1 MKTTSPPILRR
12 LGALLALAGVAVLLA
27 GCGLKDPNTVALG
40 SSTSTTSTTAPAS
53 PPTITTSQHTAP
65 SAGGASPQ
73 AAIEQYAALWCN
85 WTTADL
91 HAHERQLEALSV
103 GGARTQEQ
111 LALASPTQQ
120 QGDTGPTDVTNTC
133 KVESLAPGLAD
144 AAGQWV
150 LVTASQTSTPG
161 TAPLPAQYHVT
172 YVGLAHQGGRYLVDS
187 WLPQS

>member
-1 MKTTSPPILRR
+1 MNTTSPPILRR
-12 LGALLALAGVAVLLA
+12 LGALLALAGVAILVA

-40 SSTSTTSTTAPAS
+40 ASTSTTSTTAPAS
-53 PPTITTSQHTAP
+53 AQTFTTSQHTAP
-65 SAGGASPQ
+65 NAGGASPQ

>member
-1 MKTTSPPILRR
+1 MNTTSPQILRR
-12 LGALLALAGVAVLLA
+12 LGALLAVAGVAVLVA

-40 SSTSTTSTTAPAS
+40 SSTSTTSTTASAS
-53 PPTITTSQHTAP
+53 APTITTSQKTAP
-65 SAGGASPQ
+65 TAGGPSPQ

-120 QGDTGPTDVTNTC
+120 QGDSGPTDVTNTC

-161 TAPLPAQYHVT
+161 TAALPAQYHVT
-172 YVGLAHQGGRYLVDS
+172 YVGLARQGGRYLVDL